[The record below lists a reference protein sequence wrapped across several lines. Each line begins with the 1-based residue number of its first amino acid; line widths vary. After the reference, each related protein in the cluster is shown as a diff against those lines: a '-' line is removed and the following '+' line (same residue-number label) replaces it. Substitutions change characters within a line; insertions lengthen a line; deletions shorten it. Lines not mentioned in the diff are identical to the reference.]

1 MRLSLSAVRG
11 NSHYL
16 RQGIA
21 LLERLPPGVYAA
33 TARPGW
39 APVGSQFRHV
49 LDHYLA
55 FLDGWA
61 AGRVDYDARQRD
73 RAVETDPAR
82 ALRVMRWVAGELE
95 RIHIEDGDRIVLVQ
109 MDSGG
114 SDGVP
119 DWRPS
124 TVGRELQF
132 LVSHTVHHFA
142 LIKLLLAELGVE
154 TDADLGTAPSTLAW
168 RDGNPATRTV
178 VGSASAGVPPHPPLE
193 SLR

>member
-11 NSHYL
+11 NTHYL

-21 LLERLPPGVYAA
+21 LVEALSRGDYVA
-33 TARPGW
+33 TARAGW

-61 AGRVDYDARQRD
+61 AGRIDYDARGRN
-73 RAVETDPAR
+73 RETETDPAR
-82 ALRVMRWVAGELE
+82 ALRVAGWIVEELE
-95 RIHIEDGDRIVLVQ
+95 RIHTEDGDRTVLVQ

-114 SDGVP
+114 NDGVP

-132 LVSHTVHHFA
+132 LVSHTVHHYA
-142 LIKLLLAELGVE
+142 LMKLLLEDRGVA
-154 TDADLGTAPSTLAW
+154 TDAELGTAPSTAAYQ
-168 RDGNPATRTV
+168 RSTGIRESGNPPARAV
-178 VGSASAGVPPHPPLE
+178 VRSASPQA
-193 SLR
+193 SR

>member
-11 NSHYL
+11 STHYL

-21 LLERLPPGVYAA
+21 ILESLTERDYTA

-39 APVGSQFRHV
+39 APVGSQFRHL

-61 AGRVDYDARQRD
+61 AGRVDYDARGRN
-73 RAVETDPAR
+73 RETETDPAK
-82 ALRVMRWVAGELE
+82 ALRVAQWIVGELE
-95 RIHIEDGDRIVLVQ
+95 RIHFEDGDRAVLVQ
-109 MDSGG
+109 IDSGG
-114 SDGVP
+114 NDGVP

-132 LVSHTVHHFA
+132 LVSHTVHHYA
-142 LIKLLLAELGVE
+142 LIKLLLEDRGVL
-154 TDADLGTAPSTLAW
+154 TDEELGTAPSTAAY
-168 RDGNPATRTV
+168 RRSARIVESGNPPAPAG
-178 VGSASAGVPPHPPLE
+178 VGSASPHAT
-193 SLR
+193 R